1 MENRSV
7 NVGPA
12 KQRRGRGEGGR
23 VEDRERALDEK
34 GETNWRLE
42 MAVVVEKTENLFK
55 SSLATH
61 VKA

>member
-1 MENRSV
+1 MENSFG

-12 KQRRGRGEGGR
+12 KQRRGPGEGGR
-23 VEDRERALDEK
+23 AEDSERALDEK
-34 GETNWRLE
+34 GETDWRLE
-42 MAVVVEKTENLFK
+42 MAEVVEKTVKLSK